1 MKKYTWLF
9 FRAPNMHPLRFRS
22 MKRVS
27 CSFMHSPHQPWQWV
41 FQIGPHWRKPQVKVR
56 RWVQWVISLQIPNTW
71 IQFETWLN
79 YNYSLSWKELSCY
92 SPTGPQMGIL
102 PTFTPKKPPKM
113 TTFRCCFDV
122 PTFISM
128 TLSQLSNQ
136 EPGSLETK
144 IVAKFFSGPSRQF
157 WMTSL
162 VTFLQIETD
171 HPGACW
177 LVLCVYIYMYIY
189 NLFIHLFILIIIINY
204 VCVIYIYKLP
214 DLYKM
219 DQNRP
224 NRSK

>member
-102 PTFTPKKPPKM
+102 PTFTPKNRRKWPHFGAASTCPPSS
-113 TTFRCCFDV
+113 RWLCHSS
-122 PTFISM
+122 PTR
-128 TLSQLSNQ
+128 
-136 EPGSLETK
+136 SLDRWK
-144 IVAKFFSGPSRQF
+144 RRSSPS
-157 WMTSL
+157 SSA
-162 VTFLQIETD
+162 D
-171 HPGACW
+171 HPGSSGW
-177 LVLCVYIYMYIY
+177 LHWSPFSRLRQIIPVPVDWYYVYIYIYVYI
-189 NLFIHLFILIIIINY
+189 
-204 VCVIYIYKLP
+204 
-214 DLYKM
+214 
-219 DQNRP
+219 
-224 NRSK
+224 

>member
-113 TTFRCCFDV
+113 TTFRCCYRRAHLHLDDF
-122 PTFISM
+122 
-128 TLSQLSNQ
+128 
-136 EPGSLETK
+136 
-144 IVAKFFSGPSRQF
+144 
-157 WMTSL
+157 
-162 VTFLQIETD
+162 VTALQ
-171 HPGACW
+171 PGAW
-177 LVLCVYIYMYIY
+177 IAGNEDRRQVLQRTIQAVLDDFIGHLSPDWDRSSRCLLIGTMCIYIYVYIY

-204 VCVIYIYKLP
+204 VCVIYI
-214 DLYKM
+214 
-219 DQNRP
+219 
-224 NRSK
+224 